1 MARFGFGSA
10 QPANQLARLG
20 SVSARLGQPTSRLG
34 SAGLGLGLASGW
46 ARAWAWAGLGLGL
59 GSGGLGLHREKIKK
73 YVNFIVKNNIFA
85 NATQKNNSITARAC
99 LSSARFRLRSA
110 SQPAI
115 LARFGSVVARLGRPT
130 GRLGSAWAWVGLRL
144 GSARCGSARLGFP
157 DGSAW
162 LGSAPKNIVC
172 FQITRTPDLN
182 GR

>member
-10 QPANQLARLG
+10 LSARLSFGSARPANQPARLC
-20 SVSARLGQPTSRLG
+20 LGLG
-34 SAGLGLGLASGW
+34 SGVLGLGSGLASGW
-46 ARAWAWAGLGLGL
+46 AWARAWAGLGLGL
-59 GSGGLGLHREKIKK
+59 GSGGLGPREKHVQK
-73 YVNFIVKNNIFA
+73 YVYFIVKSNIFA
-85 NATQKNNSITARAC
+85 SATRNKSSITARAC
-99 LSSARFRLRSA
+99 LSSARFRLRLA

-162 LGSAPKNIVC
+162 LGSAPKMIFC
-172 FQITRTPDLN
+172 SKLCELPI
-182 GR
+182 